1 MMTLFLKKLW
11 PLSRNLF
18 EKSIMFV
25 CKFGALFFTPLTPVK
40 TSHMEPAAAGV
51 VTRPN
56 GKRRRRCRQKGF

>member
-1 MMTLFLKKLW
+1 MMTLFLKKIVAPFPQSVRKIYHVCVQIWGTLFY
-11 PLSRNLF
+11 PLPS
-18 EKSIMFV
+18 
-25 CKFGALFFTPLTPVK
+25 VK

>member
-25 CKFGALFFTPLTPVK
+25 CKFGALPSVK

-51 VTRPN
+51 VTRDSA
-56 GKRRRRCRQKGF
+56 